1 MRFPRQL
8 PGILA
13 CSSLITMESL
23 TMLANSVTLHS
34 DDSANK
40 ISNLVRYGAKGE
52 SIVWT
57 QGDYMVYNLVYIQKT
72 FIL

>member
-13 CSSLITMESL
+13 CSSSFTMKSL

-40 ISNLVRYGAKGE
+40 IANLVRYGGKGE

-57 QGDYMVYNLVYIQKT
+57 QGDYTVYNLVFIQKT